1 MLEPGRKYSIANTNY
16 RYGFNGKENDNDIE
30 NGAQDYGMRIY
41 DGRLG
46 RFLSVDPITK
56 KYPELT
62 PYQFA
67 SNRPIDGIDLDGLE
81 WWSNFKKWLVT
92 PIKAWNTPDGKPPK
106 ISPEADKA
114 IRENVNKVGNILLM
128 IQGHFEM
135 QEASLSG
142 LKSSPSPSST
152 ISSQEPELK
161 TLVADSRDGSMEVSE
176 VASTSEITSK
186 TSIEA
191 NSGNTNAAISNQ
203 ISQKKLQVGA
213 YFEMSKL
220 NAKSGL
226 SSDHIPSFAAIKKY
240 VETLSGAELTLA
252 EEKALRKSSLT
263 IVYETQI
270 HQTVSRTFGG
280 RNNPIQIVNDA
291 ANLLGAIEQDVKQ
304 LTPSLLKAGYKQED
318 INAGQQQLIKEIKTK
333 LHGN

>member
-1 MLEPGRKYSIANTNY
+1 MPGRKYSIANANY
-16 RYGFNGKENDNDIE
+16 RYGFNGKEKDNSINSLTDY
-30 NGAQDYGMRIY
+30 DYGFRIY
-41 DGRLG
+41 NPAIG
-46 RFLSVDPITK
+46 RFLSVDPITN

-92 PIKAWNTPDGKPPK
+92 PVKAWNTPDGKPPK
-106 ISPEADKA
+106 ISPQADKA
-114 IRENVNKVGNILLM
+114 IRENVNKVANILLM

-142 LKSSPSPSST
+142 LKSSPASSSP

-161 TLVADSRDGSMEVSE
+161 TLVAQSQDGSLEVGE
-176 VASTSEITSK
+176 ARSTSEITSK
-186 TSIEA
+186 ISIEA
-191 NSGNTNAAISNQ
+191 NGGNTNAAISNQ

-226 SSDHIPSFAAIKKY
+226 SADHIPSFASIKKY
-240 VETLSGAELTLA
+240 VEALSGAELTLA

-280 RNNPIQIVNDA
+280 RNNPIQIANDA
-291 ANLLGAIEQDVKQ
+291 GNLLGAIEKDVKR
-304 LTPSLLKAGYKQED
+304 LTPSLLKAGYSQED